1 MKIVVSGASEMAEV
15 PGLEAAKAHA
25 EIAFAPDAT
34 ELARH
39 LPGSDILLGWNFR
52 GRDLENQ
59 WKHADR
65 LKWIHWCGAGVDAV
79 LFPALVSSGVV
90 LTNAR
95 GIFDRAMAEYVL
107 GYMLSE
113 VKGFR
118 RSWEMQAAR
127 TWDFRMTEKLAGS
140 RAIIFGTGSIGREI
154 ARLLKAADVEVAGA
168 GRSRRSGD
176 DVFGEVYAS
185 SDALAAVK
193 DADWVIG
200 VMPLTDATRDF
211 FGASVFASMKPSAR
225 FINVGR
231 GQSVDEAALAAALG
245 EGRIAGAMLD
255 VFREEP
261 LPADSPLWS
270 VPNLTVSPHMS
281 GDYRSS
287 QADMVAQFLDN
298 LERLVAGRSLLN
310 VVDKHAGFVQG
321 PAG

>member
-1 MKIVVSGASEMAEV
+1 MKIVVSGAGQIEEV
-15 PGLEAAKAHA
+15 PGLEAAVAQA
-25 EIAFAPDAT
+25 GIVFAPDAS

-52 GRDLENQ
+52 GRDLETHWQ
-59 WKHADR
+59 HADQ

-79 LFPALVSSGVV
+79 LFPALVSSDVM

-127 TWDFRMTEKLAGS
+127 TWDFRTTDKLAGS
-140 RAIIFGTGSIGREI
+140 SAVIFGTGSIGREI
-154 ARLLKAADVEVAGA
+154 GRLLKAVGVEIAGV
-168 GRSRRSGD
+168 GRTRRSGD
-176 DVFGEVYAS
+176 PVFGEVYAS
-185 SDALAAVK
+185 SEAQSVVA

-200 VMPLTDATRDF
+200 VMPLTESTRDF
-211 FGASVFASMKPSAR
+211 FDASIFKGMKPSAR

-231 GQSVDEAALAAALG
+231 GKSVDEAALAAALT

-261 LPADSPLWS
+261 LPADSPLWGA
-270 VPNLTVSPHMS
+270 PNLTISPHMS

-287 QADMVAQFLDN
+287 QADMAAQFLEN
-298 LERLVAGRSLLN
+298 LDRFVAGQQLLN
-310 VVDKHAGFVQG
+310 LVDKQLGFVEG
-321 PAG
+321 RN